1 MKCED
6 YEKTMHGLKEMERQI
21 KELPL
26 GADERQRFYTGLN
39 LIIKKYELL
48 GASI

>member
-26 GADERQRFYTGLN
+26 GADAETEILHR
-39 LIIKKYELL
+39 
-48 GASI
+48 A